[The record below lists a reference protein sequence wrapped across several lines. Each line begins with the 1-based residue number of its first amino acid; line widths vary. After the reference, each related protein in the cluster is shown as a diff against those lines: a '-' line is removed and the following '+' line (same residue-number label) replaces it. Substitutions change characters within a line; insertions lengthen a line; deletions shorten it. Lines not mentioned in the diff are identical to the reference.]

1 MTRQNAEALIAWL
14 LDTSA
19 GIAYGTVSITITRHD
34 GQTRLIEET
43 IQEKEQVPQM
53 GAAHG

>member
-19 GIAYGTVSITITRHD
+19 GIAYGTVSITITRHNAE
-34 GQTRLIEET
+34 TRYIEKT
-43 IQEKEQVPQM
+43 VSEKEQVRE
-53 GAAHG
+53 GGAHG